1 MKFMRSLETVLLGVA
16 IAAATLSS
24 VPPAFAL
31 DGCGRDGHRD
41 AYGQC
46 VWGGQNENWCLRVT
60 GHPPTYVG
68 GGEWRCQATST
79 ELPAPKGLSACAP
92 SDPLAGMEAGVAAK
106 LGGTFLGCFKSDK
119 TITVQS
125 ASNTVLVPL
134 EFAFAFELRGPYT
147 LADLDKLLATGIEQW
162 KGYET
167 LSKESDTY
175 KVRLNELIKSV
186 GITQANV
193 SSITPVLV
201 SIGKTG
207 TNAFS
212 VVSIRRYVVDASGE
226 QVIQT
231 KANAS
236 A

>member
-92 SDPLAGMEAGVAAK
+92 SDPLAGVEASVAAK
-106 LGGTFLGCFKSDK
+106 FGGTFLGCFKSDK
-119 TITVQS
+119 TISVQG
-125 ASNTVLVPL
+125 ATKPVPVPF
-134 EFAFAFELRGPYT
+134 EFAFAFELPGPFT

-162 KGYET
+162 KDFEP
-167 LSKESDTY
+167 LSKNWENYT
-175 KVRLNELIKSV
+175 V
-186 GITQANV
+186 
-193 SSITPVLV
+193 
-201 SIGKTG
+201 
-207 TNAFS
+207 
-212 VVSIRRYVVDASGE
+212 
-226 QVIQT
+226 
-231 KANAS
+231 
-236 A
+236 